1 MPTAPCHALPRSTRR
16 RLGATISALMLVA
29 GCTAPTPTPP
39 SIPGGPEPA
48 PRPPQTGVTAPEPGA
63 PALAPRP
70 VQAPPSLAR
79 TPREFRRDAAAHL
92 YQVNAD
98 RIYKGKLPPLLYA
111 IGVLEVHI
119 DERGGVERLHWLRA
133 PRHAPEVI
141 KEIERTARAA
151 APYPRASRLGRVVYT
166 DTWLWDKSGS
176 FQLDTLTEGQL

>member
-79 TPREFRRDAAAHL
+79 TPREFRRDAAAHPSP
-92 YQVNAD
+92 NA
-98 RIYKGKLPPLLYA
+98 
-111 IGVLEVHI
+111 GV
-119 DERGGVERLHWLRA
+119 VE
-133 PRHAPEVI
+133 
-141 KEIERTARAA
+141 AA
-151 APYPRASRLGRVVYT
+151 FAGSLGIRLGGTNRYYDVIYASSSQDVDIYGNIVKNATDEEAIT
-166 DTWLWDKSGS
+166 DTYLTDDSSGLYRNAFFS
-176 FQLDTLTEGQL
+176 EPRTYGMAVTKRW